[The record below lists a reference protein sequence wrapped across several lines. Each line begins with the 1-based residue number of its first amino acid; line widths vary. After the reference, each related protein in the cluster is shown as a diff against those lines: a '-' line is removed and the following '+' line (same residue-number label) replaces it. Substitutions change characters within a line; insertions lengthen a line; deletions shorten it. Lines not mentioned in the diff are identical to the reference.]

1 MDVAG
6 PLTSSAIEGIK
17 RSHNRDTAGAFTSGK
32 LVLLSLSQDAAP
44 QTDPAHLSCQSS
56 LALVL
61 LSCPSFYQHL
71 PRASHSVKCIPK
83 MEWCGPAF
91 REKHNYDT
99 HEQHQNDN
107 MHSWIWA
114 LGRTHGPVRG
124 VCKGFSIKSP
134 RITENMALELR
145 LGSCVGDC

>member
-17 RSHNRDTAGAFTSGK
+17 QSHNRDTAGAFTSGK

-83 MEWCGPAF
+83 IDVDLPSERNTIMIPMNNTKMTICIVESEHWGGLMSQSG
-91 REKHNYDT
+91 ESVKV
-99 HEQHQNDN
+99 
-107 MHSWIWA
+107 S
-114 LGRTHGPVRG
+114 L
-124 VCKGFSIKSP
+124 
-134 RITENMALELR
+134 
-145 LGSCVGDC
+145 